1 MKKLTKHLLL
11 ISILLSSLLVP
22 FVNTTACSR
31 GGPFSFNELFD
42 HADLIVR
49 ATAVKYAKAPAD
61 PNMRTTGR
69 PDSIV
74 EFKVEEVLRGKD
86 APKSIS
92 LNGYLSDKDDYNE
105 MPIPYTF
112 VRPTGRSGSCFAN
125 TYKQDA
131 QFLLFLKNVDGKY
144 TSNISAL
151 GPANEQL
158 RPDNDAWLQWVKD
171 YLKKEAKPKQ
181 QSQLNQ
187 PGWQLL
193 FESLLAYAL
202 ITI

>member
-1 MKKLTKHLLL
+1 MEY
-11 ISILLSSLLVP
+11 
-22 FVNTTACSR
+22 
-31 GGPFSFNELFD
+31 SF
-42 HADLIVR
+42 R
-49 ATAVKYAKAPAD
+49 
-61 PNMRTTGR
+61 
-69 PDSIV
+69 
-74 EFKVEEVLRGKD
+74 EED
-86 APKSIS
+86 
-92 LNGYLSDKDDYNE
+92 NE

-151 GPANEQL
+151 GPTNEQL

-181 QSQLNQ
+181 QSQLSGQ
-187 PGWQLL
+187 GWR
-193 FESLLAYAL
+193 SLLECLFAYIL
-202 ITI
+202 IGI